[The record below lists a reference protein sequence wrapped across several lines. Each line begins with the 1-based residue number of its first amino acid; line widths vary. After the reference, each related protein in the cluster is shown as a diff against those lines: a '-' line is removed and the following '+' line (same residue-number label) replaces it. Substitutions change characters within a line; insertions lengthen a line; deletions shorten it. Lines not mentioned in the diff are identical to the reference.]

1 LRINVIDVDG
11 FISQC
16 ELSFSNGESVQSVEV
31 VSVSTNKPV
40 RFCQM
45 LEINKVFKCCYGIF
59 FISST
64 DPKGH
69 MIYCHHFVSD
79 VRLSIAIMHISHF
92 DHLIW
97 LLDQPEANFTVMRF
111 TTSYASFRPFILIRE
126 KTWPSCAISFIS
138 LMIH

>member
-1 LRINVIDVDG
+1 MGNVCFISNFSGDCCNPALRINVIDVDG

-16 ELSFSNGESVQSVEV
+16 ELSFSNRESVQSVEI

-40 RFCQM
+40 SFCQM
-45 LEINKVFKCCYGIF
+45 LEINKVFKCCGAIF

-79 VRLSIAIMHISHF
+79 VRLSIAIMHIV
-92 DHLIW
+92 I
-97 LLDQPEANFTVMRF
+97 
-111 TTSYASFRPFILIRE
+111 IL
-126 KTWPSCAISFIS
+126 SDC
-138 LMIH
+138 